1 MRGGEKLGLFDFFK
15 ANKQDAAVETTYKM
29 VVDQGQGFYSW
40 NGNIYQSDIVKSA
53 MRPKSQAIGKA
64 IAKHIRNGLENE
76 LKVNPEPYIRFLLE
90 EPNEVMSMQMLLEKM
105 ANQLE
110 LNGNAFALIV
120 RDTNGLPTAIYPVVC
135 NQVEMK
141 KNKQGVLFI
150 RFSTTG
156 GKMYLFKYSDVI
168 HLRKDYNNNEYFGD
182 SLAPSLLPLMEIVT
196 TTDQGIVKAIK
207 NSNVI
212 RWLLKFNQ
220 VMRPEDIEKNTKK
233 FVESFM
239 STDSESTGAAGV
251 DSKADATQVEPKD
264 YVPNERQMESTK
276 ERIYSLFNTNDKIVQ
291 SKYSENEWISY
302 YESQIE
308 PVLMQLTSQFTIK
321 LFTRRERGFGNSI
334 VFESSALTFAS
345 MKTKLGLVAL
355 VDRGVLSRNEMRGYF
370 NLAPVEGGDEMILR
384 LDTARV
390 GEHRE
395 GGDDID
401 EDD

>member
-1 MRGGEKLGLFDFFK
+1 MKGGEKLGILNFFK
-15 ANKQDAAVETTYKM
+15 KDKQQAQRVSGYQM
-29 VVDQGQGFYSW
+29 VVDQGNGFYAW
-40 NGNIYQSDIVKSA
+40 NGDLYQSDIVKSA
-53 MRPKSQAIGKA
+53 MRPKVQAIGKA
-64 IAKHIRNGLENE
+64 MAKHIRKGEGTN

-90 EPNEVMSMQMLLEKM
+90 EPNEIMSMQMLLEKM

-110 LNGNAFALIV
+110 LNGNAFALII
-120 RDTNGLPTAIYPVVC
+120 RDSNGLPAAIYPIVA
-135 NQVEMK
+135 NQVEMVK
-141 KNKQGVLFI
+141 SDQGILLI
-150 RFSTTG
+150 RFSSVN
-156 GKMYLFKYSDVI
+156 GKIYLFKYSDVI

-182 SLAPSLLPLMEIVT
+182 SLAPSLAPLMEIVT

-220 VMRPEDIEKNTKK
+220 VLRPEDIEKNTKA
-233 FVESFM
+233 FVKSFLDTES
-239 STDSESTGAAGV
+239 DNTGAAGI
-251 DSKADATQVEPKD
+251 DSKTDAQQVDPKD
-264 YVPNERQMESTK
+264 YVPNEKQMQATT

-302 YESQIE
+302 YESQVE

-321 LFTRRERGFGNSI
+321 IFSRRERGFGNSI
-334 VFESSALTFAS
+334 MFESSALTFAS

-370 NLAPVEGGDEMILR
+370 NLAPVDGGDAMVLR
-384 LDTARV
+384 LDTGVVRD
-390 GEHRE
+390 GK
-395 GGDDID
+395 GGDEID